1 MFRVKQF
8 SLNLSIGFHISMERF
23 PLRGNRGCIHDAPNL
38 RASKTPAI
46 KKRNILFIVNC
57 KIKSQHK

>member
-1 MFRVKQF
+1 
-8 SLNLSIGFHISMERF
+8 MERF